1 MSVINA
7 QLTASILRGFFLF
20 ADVFRVMKQKNMK
33 KRVAEINPFDREVV
47 ESPWEFFSL
56 LREQSPVYQ
65 LPNKAYYLV
74 SRYEDV
80 MQAVM
85 DTETFSSNLVSV
97 LMVGDEA
104 HDAPDMLNLTGGVVG
119 EAQATDVL
127 AIADPPQHT
136 RQRRVANRAF
146 TMRRVKAMDENIR
159 ALSHSLIDQF
169 ESSPIDW
176 VQAFAMPL
184 PMTLIIQL
192 LGFPLADMPQLK
204 RWSDASVALLS
215 GINTPEQLVE
225 YGTQINQMIGYLA
238 GRYDEAYQQPGDNLL
253 GDLIK
258 EAKID
263 DGEFGRD
270 EIVSMLVQLLS
281 AGNETTSSLIG
292 SAMWLLLQ
300 DSDLQ
305 AQLRQS
311 PDKIDHFIEEVL
323 RLESPFHGHF
333 RLVTRDTSLA
343 GTALKKGDRLM
354 LLWSSTGRDE
364 SQFEN
369 ANTVRLNRV
378 KPKSHLAFGY
388 GIHHCIGAALARAE
402 ARIAFQTILERTTK
416 LSLSPDND
424 FSHIP
429 SLFIRSLRRLNIEIH

>member
-1 MSVINA
+1 MKA
-7 QLTASILRGFFLF
+7 
-20 ADVFRVMKQKNMK
+20 RVD
-33 KRVAEINPFDREVV
+33 EINPFDPEVV
-47 ESPWEFFSL
+47 ESPWEFFGL

-97 LMVGDEA
+97 LMTGD
-104 HDAPDMLNLTGGVVG
+104 DANDSPDMLNLAGGMDG

-169 ESSPIDW
+169 ERWEVDW
-176 VQAFAMPL
+176 VKDFAMPL
-184 PMTLIIQL
+184 PMTIIIQL
-192 LGFPLADMPQLK
+192 LGFPLADMDKLK

-215 GINTPEQLVE
+215 GINSPEQLVE
-225 YGTQINQMIGYLA
+225 HGTKINQMIAYLA
-238 GRYDEAYQQPGDNLL
+238 ARYDEAYQQPGDNLL

-263 DGEFGRD
+263 DEEFGRD

-281 AGNETTSSLIG
+281 AGNETTTSLIG

-300 DSDLQ
+300 DSELQ

-311 PDKIDHFIEEVL
+311 PDKIDNFIDEVL

-333 RLVTRDTSLA
+333 RLVTRDTNLS

-364 SQFEN
+364 AQFEN
-369 ANTVRLNRV
+369 ASAVRLDRV

-402 ARIAFQTILERTTK
+402 ARIAFETILERTSE
-416 LSLSPDND
+416 LSLSANND
-424 FSHIP
+424 FGHVP
-429 SLFIRSLRRLNIEIH
+429 SLFIRSLRRLNIEIN

>member
-1 MSVINA
+1 MKM
-7 QLTASILRGFFLF
+7 QL
-20 ADVFRVMKQKNMK
+20 DD
-33 KRVAEINPFDREVV
+33 INPFDPEVV
-47 ESPWEFFSL
+47 ESPWEFFDL
-56 LREQSPVYQ
+56 LREQAPVYQ

-74 SRYEDV
+74 SRFDDV
-80 MQAVM
+80 MQVVM

-97 LMVGDEA
+97 LMTGE
-104 HDAPDMLNLTGGVVG
+104 DASDSPDVLNLSGGEG
-119 EAQATDVL
+119 REAQATDVL

-146 TMRRVKAMDENIR
+146 TMRRVKNMEEKIG

-169 ESSPIDW
+169 EGGEVDW
-176 VQAFAMPL
+176 VKSFAIPL
-184 PMTLIIQL
+184 PMTIIIQL
-192 LGFPLADMPQLK
+192 LGFPLEDMPQLK

-215 GINTPEQLVE
+215 GINSAEELADH
-225 YGTQINQMIGYLA
+225 GTKISQMISYLA
-238 GRYDEAYQQPGDNLL
+238 ARYDEAYEHPGDNLL

-263 DGEFGRD
+263 DEEFGRD

-281 AGNETTSSLIG
+281 AGNETTASLIG

-300 DSDLQ
+300 DSALQ
-305 AQLRQS
+305 TQLRQN
-311 PDKIDHFIEEVL
+311 PDKIDNFIEEVL

-333 RLVTRDTSLA
+333 RLVTRDTTLA

-354 LLWSSTGRDE
+354 LLWSSTGRDKD
-364 SQFEN
+364 QFDD
-369 ANTVRLNRV
+369 ASAVRLDRE

-402 ARIAFQTILERTTK
+402 ARIAFEAIVERTAGLA
-416 LSLSPDND
+416 LSNDND

-429 SLFIRSLRRLNIEIH
+429 SLFIRSLQKLSIEIS